1 MKYIILH
8 CILEEAEKKL
18 NGLTAQG
25 WKVVA
30 QSESTWQYLT
40 TITFTLVKEN

>member
-8 CILEEAEKKL
+8 CRLEEAEKKL
-18 NGLTAQG
+18 NDLTAQG
-25 WKVVA
+25 WKIVA
-30 QSESTWQYLT
+30 QSESTCQYST